1 MPRLVIS
8 TVGTSIL
15 TNQINMR
22 SESDW
27 SELLEARANDKE
39 LDGEDI
45 LEAIEELTCRAKE
58 KLYSAPEQKIINDD
72 IDEIRSTSAELN
84 GIYGL
89 LNKGE
94 RLNQDNQDIH
104 WLIATDTTQGQ
115 ITAKI
120 IEEFLK
126 NQGLTNISIYTP
138 PGLSTANTQKFSE
151 GIDELI
157 VWLRNQII
165 PLRDRYKIYFNLVG
179 SFKSLQGYLNTIG
192 MFYADEIIYIFE
204 GKLSELI
211 TIPRLPIRVDESTI
225 KPHAVKL
232 ALMDAGAGL
241 SDSEVTN
248 IPEALIGDCGGK
260 KVLSTW
266 GQLIWNECKEELLSK
281 DLLGFPRLQYADTF
295 RADYNKIKNEQRK
308 KVELQQDLAKVSC
321 LLIESDGDT
330 SVLKEHPG
338 FRYDKYTNKG
348 DIAHFRVNQGLRIS
362 CTSSQGV
369 LTLRHYGKE
378 PDVNKN
384 P

>member
-27 SELLEARANDKE
+27 YNLLEERANDKE
-39 LDGEDI
+39 IDNKEDF
-45 LEAIEELTCRAKE
+45 LEAMEALPRRAKE
-58 KLYSAPEQKIINDD
+58 KLYSDYGRKIINHK
-72 IDEIRSTSAELN
+72 IDEIRRASAELN

-89 LNKGE
+89 YCE
-94 RLNQDNQDIH
+94 PLNQDNQDIH
-104 WLIATDTTQGQ
+104 WLIATDTAQGQ
-115 ITAKI
+115 IAAKI
-120 IEEFLK
+120 IEKFLK
-126 NQGLTNISIYTP
+126 YQGLTNISIYTP
-138 PGLSTANTQKFSE
+138 PGLSTATTQKFSE
-151 GIDELI
+151 GIDELL

-165 PLRDRYKIYFNLVG
+165 PLRERYKIYFNLVG
-179 SFKSLQGYLNTIG
+179 SFKSLQGYMNTIG
-192 MFYADEIIYIFE
+192 LFYADEIIYIFE
-204 GKLSELI
+204 GNLSELI
-211 TIPRLPIRVDESTI
+211 RIPRLPIRVDESAI
-225 KPHAVKL
+225 EPHAAKL
-232 ALMDAGAGL
+232 ALMNAGAGL

-266 GQLIWNECKEELLSK
+266 GQLIWNECKKELFSK
-281 DLLGFPRLQYADTF
+281 DLLEFPRLQYADTF
-295 RADYNKIKNEQRK
+295 RADYNKIKNEQQK

-321 LLIESDGDT
+321 LLIESEGDT

-348 DIAHFRVNQGLRIS
+348 DIAHFRVNQGWRIS

-369 LTLRHYGKE
+369 LILRHYGKE

>member
-15 TNQINMR
+15 TNQINIR

-27 SELLEARANDKE
+27 YNLLEERANDKE
-39 LDGEDI
+39 IDNNEVI
-45 LEAIEELTCRAKE
+45 LEAMEALPRRAKE
-58 KLYSAPEQKIINDD
+58 KLYSDYGRKIINHK
-72 IDEIRSTSAELN
+72 IDEIRRASAELN

-89 LNKGE
+89 YCEPLDQNS
-94 RLNQDNQDIH
+94 QDIH
-104 WLIATDTTQGQ
+104 WLIATDTAQGQ
-115 ITAKI
+115 IAAKI

-126 NQGLTNISIYTP
+126 YQGLTNISIYTP
-138 PGLSTANTQKFSE
+138 PGLSTATTQKFSE
-151 GIDELI
+151 GIDELL

-165 PLRDRYKIYFNLVG
+165 PLRERYKIYFNLVG
-179 SFKSLQGYLNTIG
+179 SFKSLQGYMNTIG
-192 MFYADEIIYIFE
+192 LFYADEIIYIFE

-211 TIPRLPIRVDESTI
+211 RIPRLPIRVDESAI
-225 KPHAVKL
+225 EPHAAKL
-232 ALMDAGAGL
+232 ALMNAGAGL

-266 GQLIWNECKEELLSK
+266 GQLIWNECKKELFSK
-281 DLLGFPRLQYADTF
+281 DLLEFPRLQYADTF
-295 RADYNKIKNEQRK
+295 RADYNKIKNEQQK

-321 LLIESDGDT
+321 LLIESEGDT

-369 LTLRHYGKE
+369 LILRHYGKE

>member
-1 MPRLVIS
+1 MPRFVIS
-8 TVGTSIL
+8 TVGTSLL
-15 TNQINMR
+15 TNQIDNQF
-22 SESDW
+22 ESDW
-27 SELLEARANDKE
+27 LA
-39 LDGEDI
+39 I
-45 LEAIEELTCRAKE
+45 LEETANFTQAQINNHDSDIAKNIDDLKQRAEKALEEGNTLAVRK
-58 KLYSAPEQKIINDD
+58 S
-72 IDEIRSTSAELN
+72 SAELN

-89 LNKGE
+89 YK
-94 RLNQDNQDIH
+94 DNIHLGKEDIH
-104 WLIATDTTQGQ
+104 WLIATDTAQGQ

-120 IEEFLK
+120 LEEFLK

-138 PGLSTANTQKFSE
+138 PGLSTATTQKFSE
-151 GIDELI
+151 GIDELL

-165 PLRDRYKIYFNLVG
+165 HLRERYKIYFNLVG

-211 TIPRLPIRVDESTI
+211 TIPRLPIRVDESAI

-241 SDSEVTN
+241 SSSEVTN

-281 DLLGFPRLQYADTF
+281 DLLTFPRLQYADTF
-295 RADYNKIKNEQRK
+295 RADYNKIKNEQQK

-321 LLIESDGDT
+321 LLIKSDGDT

-348 DIAHFRVNQGLRIS
+348 DIAHFRVNQGWRIS

>member
-1 MPRLVIS
+1 MLRLVIS
-8 TVGTSIL
+8 TVGTSLL
-15 TNQINMR
+15 TNQIDDEVDSGLN
-22 SESDW
+22 DQ
-27 SELLEARANDKE
+27 LQKYAN
-39 LDGEDI
+39 
-45 LEAIEELTCRAKE
+45 LTH
-58 KLYSAPEQKIINDD
+58 
-72 IDEIRSTSAELN
+72 DEINESYPEIAQNIAELKESAEQVLATGNTLEIREASAELN

-89 LNKGE
+89 YKENLIEAKE
-94 RLNQDNQDIH
+94 DIH
-104 WLIATDTTQGQ
+104 WLIATDTAQGQ
-115 ITAKI
+115 IAAKI

-138 PGLSTANTQKFSE
+138 PGLSTATTQKFSE
-151 GIDELI
+151 GIDELL
-157 VWLRNQII
+157 VWLQSQIV
-165 PLRDRYKIYFNLVG
+165 PLRERYKICFNLVG

-211 TIPRLPIRVDESTI
+211 TIPRLPIRVDESAI
-225 KPHAVKL
+225 EPHAVKL
-232 ALMDAGAGL
+232 ALMDAGAGF

-281 DLLGFPRLQYADTF
+281 DLLEFPRLHYADTF
-295 RADYNKIKNEQRK
+295 RADYNKIKNEQQK
-308 KVELQQDLAKVSC
+308 KVELQKDIAKVSC

-330 SVLKEHPG
+330 SVLKQHPG

-348 DIAHFRVNQGLRIS
+348 DIAHFRVNRGLRIS
-362 CTSSQGV
+362 CTSAHGV
-369 LTLRHYGKE
+369 LTLRRYGKE